1 MSQKKNFSQTEI
13 TRFWPGLR
21 SAKSFSKLPSKDVI
35 SATAAWTQKRMRKKE
50 SCALGKQRTQKRLN
64 CNRSP
69 KLRREKTGRW
79 SSQHGEEIK
88 TEKILKGEQSNIFAC
103 FLFGKQTFSRAPL
116 KNWQRLS
123 NFWQILTS
131 LEKLK
136 YVATTSHKRSTE
148 KLNLTTAIS
157 MIRQVLFQF
166 SCWWEE
172 FSRESCMRWY
182 ELSKRWR
189 WKILQDTAVNS
200 ITGTFLVR
208 FKRIHLWQR
217 KN

>member
-1 MSQKKNFSQTEI
+1 MSQKKNFSLKRKSLATDL
-13 TRFWPGLR
+13 GLR
-21 SAKSFSKLPSKDVI
+21 SAKTLLSYPGKMWSPRLPGPRP
-35 SATAAWTQKRMRKKE
+35 RMWKKE
-50 SCALGKQRTQKRLN
+50 ESYALGKKRTQKRLN

-79 SSQHGEEIK
+79 SSQHAEEMN
-88 TEKILKGEQSNIFAC
+88 TEKILESEQSNVFAC
-103 FLFGKQTFSRAPL
+103 FWIGKQTFSRAPL
-116 KNWQRLS
+116 KKWQRLS

-172 FSRESCMRWY
+172 FSRESCMKWY
-182 ELSKRWR
+182 EVSKRWR
-189 WKILQDTAVNS
+189 WKI
-200 ITGTFLVR
+200 
-208 FKRIHLWQR
+208 W
-217 KN
+217 

>member
-1 MSQKKNFSQTEI
+1 M
-13 TRFWPGLR
+13 
-21 SAKSFSKLPSKDVI
+21 I
-35 SATAAWTQKRMRKKE
+35 SATAWTQTKDVKERRKLCVGQETHTK
-50 SCALGKQRTQKRLN
+50 KTQLQQKPEA
-64 CNRSP
+64 SP
-69 KLRREKTGRW
+69 RKTGRW

-116 KNWQRLS
+116 KKWQRLS

-182 ELSKRWR
+182 EVSKRWR
-189 WKILQDTAVNS
+189 WKI
-200 ITGTFLVR
+200 
-208 FKRIHLWQR
+208 W
-217 KN
+217 